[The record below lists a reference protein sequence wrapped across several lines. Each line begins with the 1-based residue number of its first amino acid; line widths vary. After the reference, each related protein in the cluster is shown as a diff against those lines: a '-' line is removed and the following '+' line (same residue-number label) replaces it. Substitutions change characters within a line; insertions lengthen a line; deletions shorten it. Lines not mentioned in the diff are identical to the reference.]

1 VSSPEAP
8 SNSLVPAALAASTT
22 PDAADPAVVDLP
34 SLHHA
39 EIATV
44 RRYADA
50 SRAASTQRAYA
61 SDWRR
66 PGREQRLHPALE
78 LAPAWLAETPPVVSR
93 HDVASLMPFVSCSAR

>member
-1 VSSPEAP
+1 MSSSENSTDEAT
-8 SNSLVPAALAASTT
+8 SLAPADLPAPNT
-22 PDAADPAVVDLP
+22 ADPAVADLP

-39 EIATV
+39 EIATA

-66 PGREQRLHPALE
+66 
-78 LAPAWLAETPPVVSR
+78 
-93 HDVASLMPFVSCSAR
+93 FSA